1 MILYNRLLELYL
13 GYTLL
18 YSNYLQAMTKKKK
31 IKVECYVIKLMG
43 VSFLI
48 LPIVRD
54 FSKKKKKIACILL
67 FGSHIMRKLVFI
79 QTVKEKCHFLRQL
92 QEHFSV
98 RSH

>member
-18 YSNYLQAMTKKKK
+18 YSNYLQATTKKK
-31 IKVECYVIKLMG
+31 IRVECYVIKLMG
-43 VSFLI
+43 VSFFI

-67 FGSHIMRKLVFI
+67 FGSHNMRWLVFI

>member
-18 YSNYLQAMTKKKK
+18 YPITFKQQPKKE
-31 IKVECYVIKLMG
+31 IRVECYVIKLMG